1 MQNSKSKGYLPPCM
15 WSRAPLVYLLHR
27 YYTLKHFFL
36 KHNNKSNP
44 KNCFLYFKI
53 TSSPLLSS
61 PVFFLVSACVVE
73 APAGVGVH
81 HFKTRSLSENP
92 APNSYKFNPFASSLR
107 CVLRRDKDEVFCG
120 VSALAELLHHCFWW
134 RGWGYHRWCASTAP
148 PWWLL
153 PPGRSPRSQS
163 PPPPPPP
170 PSPSPT
176 PYSPSCSPSHSPTNS
191 SSSYSP
197 TASPSQPPSDAPT
210 SSCSKPPSNSPTS
223 SCP

>member
-1 MQNSKSKGYLPPCM
+1 MHWKLPLKSIAICAKFQIQRLLAPMHVKPCTTCL
-15 WSRAPLVYLLHR
+15 SPAPLLHP
-27 YYTLKHFFL
+27 KAFFL
-36 KHNNKSNP
+36 KATP
-44 KNCFLYFKI
+44 KFVFYISKLP
-53 TSSPLLSS
+53 PLLSS

-163 PPPPPPP
+163 PPSPPPPP

-176 PYSPSCSPSHSPTNS
+176 PYSPSCSPSHSPT
-191 SSSYSP
+191 
-197 TASPSQPPSDAPT
+197 ASPSRSLSSQPPSDAPT
-210 SSCSKPPSNSPTS
+210 SSCP
-223 SCP
+223 